1 MSICKD
7 YGCRVVDMYMHLLPC
22 HWAHQQPSACKV
34 IRMNLGPGVHPS
46 VVDMESKGSCCR
58 GLCNDDTAMHC
69 SIRTK
74 VRTIPACQNGSTHNL
89 YMHCPSYMCHLRKE
103 SMPPILKPISCLDE
117 FPVRPKLDK
126 SRGWV
131 ATAGVGFQ
139 LTFEILFVDDIRGVS
154 HKSCRGDAVAHIV
167 ETRRNLGLNSHDM
180 YTYGNATL
188 MTMMLVCPYTYILLC
203 FLSCTIIIYNY
214 YVL

>member
-1 MSICKD
+1 MRTRSQKHAQQEHLKLHQLENGRCCCPDGNSQVQGVERAPFDAVMVGNHELSGDCLTMSICKD

-103 SMPPILKPISCLDE
+103 SMPSN
-117 FPVRPKLDK
+117 
-126 SRGWV
+126 
-131 ATAGVGFQ
+131 
-139 LTFEILFVDDIRGVS
+139 FE
-154 HKSCRGDAVAHIV
+154 AH
-167 ETRRNLGLNSHDM
+167 
-180 YTYGNATL
+180 L
-188 MTMMLVCPYTYILLC
+188 MP
-203 FLSCTIIIYNY
+203 
-214 YVL
+214 